1 MQRITSQNQH
11 IMKRLKKHQILPM
24 IILLAFTACNS
35 AQKSNDKVL
44 DRLYQFK
51 GFSISEDTRAVVII
65 ADNTCIPCNK
75 ALAGMMTDYLK
86 DTSIKF
92 VISAHESGMDLSDYL
107 ESGRKDIVFDRAHQ
121 LTDHEIVK
129 GSTVL
134 LLQNKQVDTVI
145 QIQADKIP
153 DQLQYLRQRL

>member
-1 MQRITSQNQH
+1 
-11 IMKRLKKHQILPM
+11 MKLLKKYRVLSVVILVVF
-24 IILLAFTACNS
+24 AACNS
-35 AQKSNDKVL
+35 TQKNKNKVL

-51 GFSISEDTRAVVII
+51 GFGIGRETKAVVII
-65 ADNTCIPCNK
+65 ADNSCIPCNK
-75 ALAGMMTDYLK
+75 ALAVMMTAYLK
-86 DTSIKF
+86 DADIKF
-92 VISAHESGMDLSDYL
+92 VISADESGMDLSDYIK
-107 ESGRKDIVFDRAHQ
+107 SGRTDIVFDRGHQ

-134 LLQNKQVDTVI
+134 LLKDQQVDTTI